1 MNRQGKTIPYKRPLL
16 AAGLTAVAV
25 TALVLGAVWWLA
37 LVCVALLT
45 MWLWCRRGFLCA
57 AVAVLFFLSATGF
70 RHWYVSPAVQAD
82 GKTDTLTAVVVA
94 CPTYGDM
101 YTVRVT
107 DSALLRRDTRVMLW
121 WDGEESP
128 RLGSTVTAEVEWLA
142 FEDNR
147 TYYAAQGAFVCA
159 FPRNYDAMSI
169 RTATGGMASLAD
181 LRLRVV
187 RTLMAAPRRYLADA
201 ESSVLAAMCFGER
214 RFLDD
219 RLATTFQGSGLSH
232 LLVVSGLHLS
242 LIVLAVQR
250 LLRRIGMRV
259 GCVVTLLAAWLFA
272 WLAGFSP
279 SIIRAA
285 VMVTVWLIG
294 CLCFCRSDGLNSLG
308 LAALLLLALHP
319 YTLWNVSFQLSFA
332 ATLGVLLLAPRLA
345 SRYAVRD
352 ISVWTTL
359 RNKTLSGAAV
369 CVSALLF
376 TLPIAAYHYGGFPL
390 TSIVSNVLALP
401 VAGAILLLGWVGAL
415 CGLVPFL
422 GWLSQAVLW
431 VVHYLVRYLEWV
443 AKTCSPAWAWI
454 TVSSLWAWLL
464 LFGVCALVAY
474 AIYHRVPLRRAAAVV
489 AALILLVVG
498 VAYPLAVAP
507 CRLTVVPSDNEGG
520 LILQQGGHCA
530 LLITHGE
537 ELREITYE
545 TAPFIPDVIVVA
557 GMTAAC
563 ETQLGQFP
571 AAQVLC
577 VDEMPAGTKVTLWRG
592 CDLTV
597 GETGWWRL
605 RMQAES
611 LWIATD
617 PTAAAPADAGQC
629 LYVGGTPTH
638 PPETAYTVVCSEGW
652 LRRHR
657 PVLTGRETFVI
668 ENPITLIPH
677 KGEWRMS
684 LWL

>member
-1 MNRQGKTIPYKRPLL
+1 MNRQSTSIPYKRPLL

-25 TALVLGAVWWLA
+25 TAVTLGAVWWLSLA
-37 LVCVALLT
+37 CVALLT
-45 MWLWCRRGFLCA
+45 MWLWCRRGLLCA
-57 AVAVLFFLSATGF
+57 AVAVLFFLSAMGF
-70 RHWYVSPAVQAD
+70 RHWYVLPTVGLD
-82 GKTDTLTAVVVA
+82 GERDTLTAVVVA

-107 DSALLRRDTRVMLW
+107 DSALLRRGTRVMLLCN
-121 WDGEESP
+121 GQESP
-128 RLGSTVTAEVEWLA
+128 RLGGVVTAEVEMFA
-142 FEDNR
+142 YEDHR

-159 FPRNYDAMSI
+159 FAAGDEDEVI
-169 RTATGGMASLAD
+169 RVTERGVAPLVD
-181 LRLRVV
+181 LRLRAV
-187 RTLMAAPRRYLADA
+187 RALMAAPRRYLADA

-214 RFLDD
+214 RFLDE
-219 RLATTFQGSGLSH
+219 RLAAAFQGSGLSH

-345 SRYAVRD
+345 SRYTSDGNAVRHK
-352 ISVWTTL
+352 V
-359 RNKTLSGAAV
+359 LSGV
-369 CVSALLF
+369 SVSISALLF

-390 TSIVSNVLALP
+390 TSIVSNALALP

-454 TVSSLWAWLL
+454 TVSSRWAWLL
-464 LFGVCALVAY
+464 LLGLCAIVAF
-474 AIYHRVPLRRAAAVV
+474 ALYHRISFARLAAVMMTFV
-489 AALILLVVG
+489 VLAVG
-498 VAYPLAVAP
+498 VGYPLAVSP
-507 CRLTVVPSDNEGG
+507 VSLTVVPSDNEGG
-520 LILQQGGHCA
+520 LILRQGGHCA
-530 LLITHGE
+530 LILTHGE
-537 ELREITYE
+537 ELREVTYE
-545 TAPFIPDVIVVA
+545 TAPFIPDVIVTGECPA
-557 GMTAAC
+557 TAQ
-563 ETQLGQFP
+563 TQLGQFP
-571 AAQVLC
+571 TAQVLRA
-577 VDEMPAGTKVTLWRG
+577 DGMPVGTHVTLWKD
-592 CDLTV
+592 CHLTV
-597 GETGWWRL
+597 CETGWWRL
-605 RMQAES
+605 QIQDAI

-617 PTAAAPADAGQC
+617 STAAVPADAGTC

-657 PVLTGRETFVI
+657 PALTGRETFVI